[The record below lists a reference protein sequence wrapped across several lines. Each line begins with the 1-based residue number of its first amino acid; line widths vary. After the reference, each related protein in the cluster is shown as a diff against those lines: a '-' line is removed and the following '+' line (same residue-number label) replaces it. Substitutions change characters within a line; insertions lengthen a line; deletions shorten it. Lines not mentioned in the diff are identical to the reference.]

1 MVCGGC
7 CLGVIINY
15 VVPMAGYSSKISLSS
30 TKSPVSER
38 EKSVINF
45 DILPLWQNLPLSPPF
60 PWELGR
66 LSSPDL
72 FLQGSPLQHDVSSGI
87 IISNQSLVVQ
97 RVTRSDAGQYTCHVF
112 NSEGE
117 GVSNE
122 VHLAVKCR
130 KLNSIKRLFPLGVWS
145 WLEHYKHVFIL

>member
-1 MVCGGC
+1 M
-7 CLGVIINY
+7 I
-15 VVPMAGYSSKISLSS
+15 
-30 TKSPVSER
+30 
-38 EKSVINF
+38 
-45 DILPLWQNLPLSPPF
+45 
-60 PWELGR
+60 
-66 LSSPDL
+66 L

-122 VHLAVKCR
+122 VHLAVKCM
-130 KLNSIKRLFPLGVWS
+130 KLNSIIRLLPLGGWS
-145 WLEHYKHVFIL
+145 WLEHYEHVFIL

>member
-1 MVCGGC
+1 M
-7 CLGVIINY
+7 LF
-15 VVPMAGYSSKISLSS
+15 PWL
-30 TKSPVSER
+30 
-38 EKSVINF
+38 
-45 DILPLWQNLPLSPPF
+45 DILPRLPYLHPEDKEKSHFFGKQSLKIISKYYYFPNISDKNLAPPSLSPPLAMRSWKSLQ
-60 PWELGR
+60 PW
-66 LSSPDL
+66 L
-72 FLQGSPLQHDVSSGI
+72 FLQGSPLRHDVSSGI

-130 KLNSIKRLFPLGVWS
+130 KLNSLSLQIDVWELPA
-145 WLEHYKHVFIL
+145 WAPPPV

>member
-1 MVCGGC
+1 M
-7 CLGVIINY
+7 LFPWLNILPRFPY
-15 VVPMAGYSSKISLSS
+15 LHPKDKK
-30 TKSPVSER
+30 KSRFFRKKFSYFPPNFWENRNSPPVSTPSY
-38 EKSVINF
+38 EK
-45 DILPLWQNLPLSPPF
+45 LEESPA
-60 PWELGR
+60 LI
-66 LSSPDL
+66 L

-130 KLNSIKRLFPLGVWS
+130 KLNSIIRLFPLGGWS